1 MDHPAERQAMPQK
14 PSNSRPAGNCEVIIR
29 RRNWLL
35 LDSSQP
41 DLPIAGLAKLRQTGI
56 MAGLF
61 TSRGAPGIQSGVI
74 R

>member
-1 MDHPAERQAMPQK
+1 MHHPVERQDMPQK
-14 PSNSRPAGNCEVIIR
+14 PSNSRPAGNYEVTIR
-29 RRNWLL
+29 RRNWFL

-41 DLPIAGLAKLRQTGI
+41 DLPIAGLVKLRQTGI
-56 MAGLF
+56 MASLF